1 MFKKILLGSDGSD
14 NALRAAHVAGE
25 LAKKFGSELTVLY
38 VYEFPPALMAVE
50 PWVAD
55 PSMFAP
61 PQPDVQNSV
70 ARRTGRI
77 LDEFG
82 LKYEDEH
89 EVGHAA
95 QEIVRVA
102 EAGKFDLIVIGSRGL
117 GGFQRLMLGSVSDQ
131 VLHHAH
137 CPVLVVK

>member
-1 MFKKILLGSDGSD
+1 MFKKILVGSDGSD
-14 NALRAAHVAGE
+14 NAIRGAHVAAE
-25 LAKKFGSELTVLY
+25 LAKKFDSELTVLH

-61 PQPDVQNSV
+61 PQPEVQNSV
-70 ARRTGRI
+70 ARRTGRAI
-77 LDEFG
+77 EEHG
-82 LKYEDEH
+82 VKYEDRH
-89 EVGHAA
+89 EIGHAA
-95 QEIVRVA
+95 QELVRVA
-102 EAGKFDLIVIGSRGL
+102 ETGKYDLIVIGSRGL

-131 VLHHAH
+131 VLHHSH